1 MKILTFIIAF
11 SASCC
16 LLFGQDRDL
25 ILTLNTKTLSTTDSI
40 TFNVTLENVSKK
52 TFRFL
57 PFSPNC
63 GDSIISNFW
72 NIDITTDNLPMA
84 DINSKVLLG
93 NPPYFKIYKIRSGGV
108 YNFAF
113 CISFSKLFFNKPCNY
128 PELSHITN
136 CDSLQK
142 LIFFEQDRYTN
153 PFIGEYKIT
162 ISYPAFLKFKNQM
175 RSISSNEVKV
185 YYK

>member
-84 DINSKVLLG
+84 DINSKALLG
-93 NPPYFKIYKIRSGGV
+93 NPPYFKIYKIRSGG
-108 YNFAF
+108 
-113 CISFSKLFFNKPCNY
+113 
-128 PELSHITN
+128 
-136 CDSLQK
+136 
-142 LIFFEQDRYTN
+142 
-153 PFIGEYKIT
+153 
-162 ISYPAFLKFKNQM
+162 
-175 RSISSNEVKV
+175 
-185 YYK
+185 